1 MGKFVISK
9 RFTGDYQF
17 NLKAIN
23 GQTILVSEGYSSKEG
38 CKKGIESVVLNSQND
53 DKYER
58 RSAKDGRYYFN
69 LKASSGEIIGTSQMY
84 ESKNGMEIG
93 IESVK
98 MNASSAIIEDY
109 TL

>member
-1 MGKFVISK
+1 MGRFVISK

-53 DKYER
+53 DK
-58 RSAKDGRYYFN
+58 
-69 LKASSGEIIGTSQMY
+69 
-84 ESKNGMEIG
+84 
-93 IESVK
+93 
-98 MNASSAIIEDY
+98 
-109 TL
+109 